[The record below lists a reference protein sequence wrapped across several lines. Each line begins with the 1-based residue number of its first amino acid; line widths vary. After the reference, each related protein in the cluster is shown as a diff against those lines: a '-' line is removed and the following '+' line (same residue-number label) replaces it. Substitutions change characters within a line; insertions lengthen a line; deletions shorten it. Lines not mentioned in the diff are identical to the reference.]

1 MLTLQLYVTPPL
13 GFVFSVDFY
22 FWYSQFHQTQGFQKN
37 QSPYYTLVFKFPQDM
52 SKTKSK
58 AKLNLDL
65 LKLLSE
71 THGAPGFEDNVRAVV
86 RTELEKVVDEI
97 EVDNMGNL
105 VAIKRGTL
113 PKNKQKKVM
122 LAAHMDE
129 IGFMVQHIDDKGFIR
144 FCPLGGFDPK
154 TLSSQRVVIH
164 GKKEVIGVMGG
175 KAIHLMKPEERKK
188 APELGDFIID
198 TGLSKKELDKLVSV
212 GDSITRQRDFIQMGE
227 CVNGKSLDN
236 RMLVFCLI
244 EVMKQLKSV
253 PYDTYAVFTTQ
264 EEVGIRGA
272 KVAVHRIQPDFGICL
287 DVTLANDM
295 PGVPGHEQINR
306 LGEGTS
312 IDIMNRVVIADT
324 RIVKYL
330 KDQADKNK
338 IPYQIEAM
346 DAGGTDAWAMQLFTE
361 QGCITGGISV
371 PLRNMHQEVEMCH
384 QTDIHATIDLVR
396 VSLENLDK
404 GDWKIK

>member
-1 MLTLQLYVTPPL
+1 M
-13 GFVFSVDFY
+13 F
-22 FWYSQFHQTQGFQKN
+22 
-37 QSPYYTLVFKFPQDM
+37 LVFYHPM
-52 SKTKSK
+52 LRSKSK
-58 AKLNLDL
+58 LNIKL
-65 LKLLSE
+65 LKALSE
-71 THGAPGFEDNVRAVV
+71 AHGAPAFEGPIREIVRN
-86 RTELEKVVDEI
+86 ELEDVVDEI
-97 EVDNMGNL
+97 QVDNIGNL
-105 VAIKRGTL
+105 IAIKRGTL
-113 PKNKQKKVM
+113 PKKKQKKVM

-129 IGFMVQHIDDKGFIR
+129 IGFMVQHIDEKGFIR

-164 GKKEVIGVMGG
+164 GKKPVIGVMGG

-188 APELGDFIID
+188 APELEDFIID
-198 TGLSKKELDKLVSV
+198 TGLDKKELEKLVSV
-212 GDSITRQRDFIQMGE
+212 GDSITRQRDFIEMGD

-244 EVMKQLKSV
+244 EVMKKLKKV

-272 KVAVHRIQPDFGICL
+272 KVAVHRIQPDIGICL

-295 PGVPGHEQINR
+295 PGTPAHKVINT

-312 IDIMNRVVIADT
+312 IDILNRVVIADP
-324 RIVKYL
+324 RIVKFL
-330 KDQADKNK
+330 KDLADKKK

-346 DAGGTDAWAMQLFTE
+346 DAGGTDAWAMQMFTE
-361 QGCITGGISV
+361 EGCITGGISV

-384 QTDIHATIDLVR
+384 KKDIQATIDLVQIA
-396 VSLENLDK
+396 LEKMDS
-404 GDWKIK
+404 GDWEAK